1 LNERN
6 VGYSYLI
13 GLQASE
19 RFLNSIRIL
28 SKQRIR
34 RERLC
39 ALYRLNKRARFVR
52 YWGEGHMLDS
62 PANVR
67 DMWQQ
72 VFRWFDEF
80 LVIPEDKKSSSDQK
94 PD

>member
-1 LNERN
+1 
-6 VGYSYLI
+6 
-13 GLQASE
+13 
-19 RFLNSIRIL
+19 
-28 SKQRIR
+28 
-34 RERLC
+34 
-39 ALYRLNKRARFVR
+39 
-52 YWGEGHMLDS
+52 MLDS